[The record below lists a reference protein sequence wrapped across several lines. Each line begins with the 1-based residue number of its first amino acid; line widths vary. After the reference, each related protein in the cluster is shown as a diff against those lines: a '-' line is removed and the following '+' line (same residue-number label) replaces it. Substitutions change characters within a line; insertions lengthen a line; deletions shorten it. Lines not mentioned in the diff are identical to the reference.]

1 MRMLKRLLRWLIKT
15 ALMLV
20 VLFAI
25 VIISQYLSH
34 RYKPGSVLVLKL
46 DGAVVERSSTN
57 ALGIMSSD
65 QSALDVIRRSLKAA
79 GTDNRI
85 VGLAIK
91 VFDPQM
97 QLAQAQEL
105 CAMIAEFRSHGKWTT
120 AYMETAGE
128 GGFGNLPFMVASAA
142 DEVSMMPQGEI
153 NILGV
158 GMREMFARGLL
169 DWIKVNPNFA
179 AIGKYKDAYVLVGG
193 EIGLDSAVG
202 VPEVSGDLSIGWAPR
217 SHDRDHDG
225 IPDDVD
231 ECPDLPEDIEGVQD
245 QDGCPENDSDSGTT
259 R

>member
-1 MRMLKRLLRWLIKT
+1 MRMLKRLLRWFIKT

-65 QSALDVIRRSLKAA
+65 QTALDVIRRSLKGA

-153 NILGV
+153 NIL
-158 GMREMFARGLL
+158 A
-169 DWIKVNPNFA
+169 
-179 AIGKYKDAYVLVGG
+179 
-193 EIGLDSAVG
+193 SACVKCSPAG
-202 VPEVSGDLSIGWAPR
+202 CSTGSRSIPISPLSASTRTPPTSSPR
-217 SHDRDHDG
+217 KT
-225 IPDDVD
+225 
-231 ECPDLPEDIEGVQD
+231 LPPPSVRK
-245 QDGCPENDSDSGTT
+245 T
-259 R
+259 RP